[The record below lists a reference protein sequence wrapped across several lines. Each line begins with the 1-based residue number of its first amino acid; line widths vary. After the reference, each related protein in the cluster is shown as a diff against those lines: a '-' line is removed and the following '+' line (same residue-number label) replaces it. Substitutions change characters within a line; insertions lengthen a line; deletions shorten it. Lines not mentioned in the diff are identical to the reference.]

1 MTRRVPTLTCRI
13 APIKGP
19 KHRWRRAGRLDLS
32 WGEHRPE
39 GAMKFGLFGGAK
51 ASRGGPTSDSHGYR
65 DFIDYVVEAE
75 ELGFH
80 ASFLVEHHFT
90 GYGQVSASLS
100 LLSFLAARTSAMRL
114 GTAGPLVTEDKSVQ
128 APRPSAT

>member
-1 MTRRVPTLTCRI
+1 
-13 APIKGP
+13 
-19 KHRWRRAGRLDLS
+19 
-32 WGEHRPE
+32 
-39 GAMKFGLFGGAK
+39 MKFGLFGGAK
-51 ASRGGPTSDSHGYR
+51 ASRGGPTSYSHGYR

-114 GTAGPLVTEDKSVQ
+114 GTGAVVPAWGDPVPRAGQ
-128 APRPSAT
+128 GAPVELLS